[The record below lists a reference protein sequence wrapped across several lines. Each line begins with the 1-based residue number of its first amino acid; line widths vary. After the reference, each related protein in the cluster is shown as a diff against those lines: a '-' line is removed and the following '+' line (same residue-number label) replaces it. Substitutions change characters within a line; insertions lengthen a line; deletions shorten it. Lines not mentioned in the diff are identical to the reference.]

1 MNNFFTKA
9 SALVLAFLSVS
20 TAFCATV
27 TEREPTSVGDIITDV
42 TTARPATLSFSKCV
56 LDFSNPTKIMA
67 SSAKIGV
74 YLLAEKAS
82 NQLDLM
88 DIAYLTFEGI
98 AAGSRAN
105 PSGFGKLA
113 PYFTNENAVYDTF
126 GRVMGGLTAAKQDLS
141 VLGNLASC
149 TRFVQ
154 GTIDTGLPNLLT
166 QLGMPASDQEDIKLL
181 ATVFTPMFA
190 QLLNRTYAGALV
202 ASSAFTTIIDDVEGK
217 ISGCGC
223 FSCFG
228 SKTKKKA

>member
-1 MNNFFTKA
+1 MYKFFTKA
-9 SALVLAFLSVS
+9 SALVFTFLSAS
-20 TAFCATV
+20 ITFCA
-27 TEREPTSVGDIITDV
+27 EKEPTSIGDVIVDI

-56 LDFSNPTKIMA
+56 LDFSDTRKIMA

-88 DIAYLTFEGI
+88 DIAYITFEGI

-113 PYFTNENAVYDTF
+113 PYFTNEDAVYETF
-126 GRVMGGLTAAKQDLS
+126 GRAMGGLTAAKQDLS
-141 VLGNLASC
+141 ILGNPASC
-149 TRFVQ
+149 TSFVQ
-154 GTIDTGLPNLLT
+154 GTINRDLPKLLT
-166 QLGMPASDQEDIKLL
+166 QLGMPVSDQEDIKLL

-202 ASSAFTTIIDDVEGK
+202 ASSAFATIIDDVEEK
-217 ISGCGC
+217 VSGCGC
-223 FSCFG
+223 FPCFG
-228 SKTKKKA
+228 GKAKKKA